1 MDKKYAVKNL
11 AAHLNI
17 KPENVITFGDGEND
31 IGMLEVAGAG
41 VAMENASEL
50 VKKKKKS
57 ADFVTTANDADGI
70 YYFLKKH
77 LNR

>member
-1 MDKKYAVKNL
+1 MKNL

-50 VKKKKKS
+50 VKKKS

-70 YYFLKKH
+70 YLLFEKIS
-77 LNR
+77 